1 MSFSQNP
8 NVEEVVPANGLAVGF
23 KGGRPPDEVAVV
35 DGVNSLERSGSPVSV
50 VVQPLQKRG
59 RNLEEAMLID
69 DESGQVAPEGG
80 GLIGDGSQV
89 QAAVDGVSVPSFPS
103 FKDKLVGSKL
113 VSSTSRSLSDLDV
126 DVKEDDVRIGG
137 SNILPEIQ
145 FSDRVHNQ
153 VDAQLARSVIVRL
166 LGKSIGYR
174 ALLNR
179 VKSLWNP
186 KGDMCIIDLDND
198 YYLVR
203 FAIEEDF
210 QKVLSEGPWV
220 IYGSYLTVQPWSR
233 DFSTSEA
240 HPSHIMVWVRL
251 PKLPYRYYTKSM
263 FRHIAN
269 AIGEVVRVDYNT
281 SEGKRG
287 RFARLAMLDIEYEGL
302 PKICFKCGR
311 VGHSKDMCPG
321 EIVDIS
327 LKVAEVQ
334 RNPTETY
341 GPWMQVVN
349 RRRRQ
354 GVATPNRETRTGTS
368 VANGGSRFAV
378 LEEEGNELGG
388 KVVVSTQLEERVEGA
403 DWNGREAISGGRG
416 RIRIISRSPSPK
428 KNEADRLKVANNGAS
443 GSKSVREAG
452 ARLEAGLSDREIS
465 FVAAQGKVV
474 RVKSALGADKYATVQ
489 VVDVGEG
496 LKPKQVKNRMLP
508 SSVRGSAPR
517 GTIKKGHGH
526 QVNSKLGVKQTKRD
540 DRGQV
545 HPVVHSSLAEL
556 VADLD
561 RAKAAVKDSGI
572 GLNDGSEGSDVIFW
586 NVHGALDPVVARSFK
601 LLCRSKVP
609 DVVAIFEPRIS
620 GGAADRFI
628 RRSGF
633 TFSFRVEARGFSGGI
648 WILWKDS
655 VHIDILAVSNQ
666 FVHGHC
672 VPLNG
677 EPRFRITFIYASPEV
692 GRRRSLWPQLQA
704 LEPEHGIPWI
714 LGGDLNVIGNSV
726 ERRGGSLRR
735 SGVCSLFGDFLF
747 DTELL
752 DMGFHGPQFTW
763 RRGNLFQR
771 LDRCLCNKAWATR
784 ETGSTLF
791 RYIVAWN
798 EHEDFPKM
806 LARSWSH
813 DLSLHANISQ
823 FQQQSRKW
831 SVEVFGIIDHRKRQ
845 LLARLRGIERSLET
859 GPNLYLEE
867 LEKALKLELDIV
879 LMQEESLWHQ
889 RARNAWIEKGD
900 RNTRFF
906 HLSAMIRKKRNSNKA
921 LKIDNQWCVDQNRL
935 REHATGFFQQLFTS
949 ERQGVCNPA
958 EEKCHGRVELE
969 PAVVDIEARLSL
981 NLHKSVFG
989 PAAVDEDCFG
999 MLWLPVGCRLRD
1011 CKCRVVILVRCRCTL
1026 FPS

>member
-35 DGVNSLERSGSPVSV
+35 DGVNSLELSGSPVPAA
-50 VVQPLQKRG
+50 VQPLQKRG

-69 DESGQVAPEGG
+69 NESGQVAPEGG

-103 FKDKLVGSKL
+103 FKDKLVGSKV

-137 SNILPEIQ
+137 SSILPEIQ

-220 IYGSYLTVQPWSR
+220 IYGSYLTVQPWSME
-233 DFSTSEA
+233 FSTSEA

-287 RFARLAMLDIEYEGL
+287 RFARLAMLVDLRKPLVSGIVIDGHRQDIEYEGL
-302 PKICFKCGR
+302 PEICFKCGR
-311 VGHSKDMCPG
+311 VGNSKDMCPG
-321 EIVDIS
+321 ETVDIS

-349 RRRRQ
+349 RHRRQ
-354 GVATPNRETRTGTS
+354 GVATSNRETRTDTS

-388 KVVVSTQLEERVEGA
+388 EVVVSAQPEERVEGA
-403 DWNGREAISGGRG
+403 AWNGREAISGGRG

-452 ARLEAGLSDREIS
+452 ARLAAGFSDREIS
-465 FVAAQGKVV
+465 LVAAQRKVV
-474 RVKSALGADKYATVQ
+474 PVKSALGADKHAAVQ

-561 RAKAAVKDSGI
+561 RAEAAVKDSGI
-572 GLNDGSEGSDVIFW
+572 GLNDGSEGSD
-586 NVHGALDPVVARSFK
+586 GALDPVVARSFK
-601 LLCRSKVP
+601 LMCRSKVP

-628 RRSGF
+628 RKSGF

-666 FVHGHC
+666 CVHGHC

-677 EPRFRITFIYASPEV
+677 EPGFRITFIYASPEV

-704 LEPEHGIPWI
+704 LELEHGIPWI

-726 ERRGGSLRR
+726 ERRG
-735 SGVCSLFGDFLF
+735 VPF
-747 DTELL
+747 D

-771 LDRCLCNKAWATR
+771 LDRCLCNKAWYDNFTMSEVFHLVKLGSDHR
-784 ETGSTLF
+784 PIMLDSGGRHEKTGSTLF
-791 RYIVAWN
+791 RYIVAWS

-813 DLSLHANISQ
+813 DLSLHENISQ

-845 LLARLRGIERSLET
+845 LLARLRGIERR
-859 GPNLYLEE
+859 E
-867 LEKALKLELDIV
+867 LMASASKKCLD
-879 LMQEESLWHQ
+879 
-889 RARNAWIEKGD
+889 
-900 RNTRFF
+900 
-906 HLSAMIRKKRNSNKA
+906 
-921 LKIDNQWCVDQNRL
+921 
-935 REHATGFFQQLFTS
+935 
-949 ERQGVCNPA
+949 
-958 EEKCHGRVELE
+958 
-969 PAVVDIEARLSL
+969 
-981 NLHKSVFG
+981 
-989 PAAVDEDCFG
+989 
-999 MLWLPVGCRLRD
+999 
-1011 CKCRVVILVRCRCTL
+1011 
-1026 FPS
+1026 

>member
-1 MSFSQNP
+1 
-8 NVEEVVPANGLAVGF
+8 
-23 KGGRPPDEVAVV
+23 
-35 DGVNSLERSGSPVSV
+35 
-50 VVQPLQKRG
+50 
-59 RNLEEAMLID
+59 MLID

-80 GLIGDGSQV
+80 GLLGDGSQV
-89 QAAVDGVSVPSFPS
+89 QAAVDGVSGPSFPS
-103 FKDKLVGSKL
+103 FKDKLVGSKV

-137 SNILPEIQ
+137 SSILPEIQ
-145 FSDRVHNQ
+145 FLDRVHNQ

-203 FAIEEDF
+203 YAIEEDF

-269 AIGEVVRVDYNT
+269 VIGEVVRVDYNT

-287 RFARLAMLDIEYEGL
+287 RFARLAMLVDLRKPLVSGIVIDGHRQDIEYEGL
-302 PKICFKCGR
+302 PEICFKCGR

-321 EIVDIS
+321 ETMDIS

-341 GPWMQVVN
+341 GPWMQD
-349 RRRRQ
+349 
-354 GVATPNRETRTGTS
+354 GHKFS
-368 VANGGSRFAV
+368 DWGSRFAV
-378 LEEEGNELGG
+378 LEEEGNKLEGE
-388 KVVVSTQLEERVEGA
+388 VVVSAQPEQRVEGA
-403 DWNGREAISGGRG
+403 AWNGREAISGGRG
-416 RIRIISRSPSPK
+416 RIRITSRSPSPK

-452 ARLEAGLSDREIS
+452 ARLEAGLSVREIS
-465 FVAAQGKVV
+465 LVAAQGKVV
-474 RVKSALGADKYATVQ
+474 PVKSALGADKHAAVQ

-496 LKPKQVKNRMLP
+496 LKPKHVKNMMLP
-508 SSVRGSAPR
+508 SSVRGSATR
-517 GTIKKGHGH
+517 GTIKKGHGN

-561 RAKAAVKDSGI
+561 RAEAAVKESGI
-572 GLNDGSEGSDVIFW
+572 GLNDGSEGSD
-586 NVHGALDPVVARSFK
+586 GALDPVVARSFK

-628 RRSGF
+628 CRSGF
-633 TFSFRVEARGFSGGI
+633 TFSFRVEARDFSGGI

-677 EPRFRITFIYASPEV
+677 EPGFRITFIYASPEV

-714 LGGDLNVIGNSV
+714 LGGDLNVIGSSV
-726 ERRGGSLRR
+726 ERRG
-735 SGVCSLFGDFLF
+735 VLFG
-747 DTELL
+747 

-771 LDRCLCNKAWATR
+771 LDRCLCNKAWYENFMMSEVFHLLKLGSDHR
-784 ETGSTLF
+784 PIMLDSGGRHEKTGSTLF

-813 DLSLHANISQ
+813 DLSLHENISQ
-823 FQQQSRKW
+823 FQQQSRTW
-831 SVEVFGIIDHRKRQ
+831 SVEVFGIIDHKKRQ
-845 LLARLRGIERSLET
+845 LLARLRGIERSLEA

-900 RNTRFF
+900 RNTRFL
-906 HLSAMIRKKRNSNKA
+906 HISAMIRKKRNSIKA
-921 LKIDNQWCVDQNRL
+921 LKIDNQWSVRDYVLTALVVVAILFGFKILCYVLLRL
-935 REHATGFFQQLFTS
+935 RKRPGGSGEMSMNDGSEMQTENASHRNRFCQRTG
-949 ERQGVCNPA
+949 
-958 EEKCHGRVELE
+958 
-969 PAVVDIEARLSL
+969 
-981 NLHKSVFG
+981 
-989 PAAVDEDCFG
+989 
-999 MLWLPVGCRLRD
+999 LP
-1011 CKCRVVILVRCRCTL
+1011 
-1026 FPS
+1026 